1 MWNPKRGSLSRSI
14 YFLVWLGLCFKLIV
28 YFFKSIQVVK
38 LNWEMQHLQALD
50 AMVDR
55 LESIRQHDETAR
67 DLIDFFV
74 FRVWIY
80 ITATSNRSLDAA
92 ANHFLPEFLKLK
104 NAFTDA
110 EFQHGFIESA
120 TYLFG
125 EANATIFD
133 QLLTLWTTSSPHFT
147 ASSLHTI
154 SANYKSPPILPR
166 YRPTTARR

>member
-1 MWNPKRGSLSRSI
+1 
-14 YFLVWLGLCFKLIV
+14 
-28 YFFKSIQVVK
+28 
-38 LNWEMQHLQALD
+38 MQHLQALD

-55 LESIRQHDETAR
+55 LESIRQHDVTAR

-80 ITATSNRSLDAA
+80 ITAKSNRSLDAA
-92 ANHFLPEFLKLK
+92 ANHFLLEFLKLK

-110 EFQHGFIESA
+110 EFQHSFIESA

-125 EANATIFD
+125 EANATIFS

-147 ASSLHTI
+147 ASSPHMI
-154 SANYKSPPILPR
+154 SAN
-166 YRPTTARR
+166 